1 MRKNINIIIIIE
13 CKVIEGQDKIV
24 LIEKTRKKIDKL
36 QEINN
41 LLHMNIK
48 EKKII
53 TKKTKKIP

>member
-13 CKVIEGQDKIV
+13 CKVIEGQNKIV

-53 TKKTKKIP
+53 TKKTRKIL